1 MKGYDLSK
9 CTFFVY
15 ILQHILYIPIYTTQI
30 KLKTQHYESYSFS
43 QKTNK

>member
-9 CTFFVY
+9 GTFLVY
-15 ILQHILYIPIYTTQI
+15 ILQHILYIPIYTTQT
-30 KLKTQHYESYSFS
+30 KLQTQHYESYSFS